1 MKLVRFGEP
10 GRERPGLID
19 PAGRLRDLSA
29 HVSDIGDK
37 TLLPDYMTAIRRAS
51 PSTLPVVEGDVRLGP
66 CVTAVGKI
74 VGIGLNYTD
83 LLDAIGLRCSDE
95 PTMFLKATSAIC
107 GPRDNLILPAGSKN
121 TDWGVELALVIGRPG
136 QNIAVADALDHVA
149 GYCIVNDYSER
160 IYGRATSG
168 STSNREI
175 QQWSKGKSS
184 DTFAPLGPWLVT
196 PDEIPNPEALD
207 IWLEVDGRR
216 YQESNTSHMIFGI
229 AEIVSTVSA
238 YMSLQT
244 GDVIMTGT
252 PFGTGISHSPQV
264 YLRPG
269 QKVCAFIDGLGEQC
283 QTVSNVDGDTD
294 VTDSEP
300 PTDLREPEYDW
311 QAIYSPSP

>member
-1 MKLVRFGEP
+1 MKLVRYGDP

-29 HVSDIGDK
+29 HVSDISGK
-37 TLLPDYMTAIRRAS
+37 SLLPEYLTAIRRAS
-51 PSTLPVVEGDVRLGP
+51 PGTLPVIKGDVRLGP

-74 VGIGLNYTD
+74 VGVGFNYTD
-83 LLDAIGLRCSDE
+83 LLDAFGLQPPDE
-95 PTMFLKATSAIC
+95 LTLFLKATSAIC
-107 GPRDNLILPAGSKN
+107 GPNDDLLLPARSEN
-121 TDWGVELALVIGRPG
+121 TDWGVELAVVIGRPG
-136 QNIAVADALDHVA
+136 HDIAVNDVFDHIA
-149 GYCIVNDYSER
+149 GYCIVNDYSKR
-160 IYGRATSG
+160 T
-168 STSNREI
+168 REQSRDHDFAI
-175 QQWSKGKSS
+175 DSPEWSKTKNS

-196 PDEIPNPEALD
+196 PDEIPNPEALN

-216 YQESNTSHMIFGI
+216 YQESNTSQMVFGV
-229 AEIVSTVSA
+229 AEIISTVSA

-283 QTVSNVDGDTD
+283 QTVRNANADTG
-294 VTDSEP
+294 VSDSEP
-300 PTDLREPEYDW
+300 PKDLRERDYDW
-311 QAIYSPSP
+311 ETIYSPSP

>member
-29 HVSDIGDK
+29 HVCDIGGK
-37 TLLPDYMTAIRRAS
+37 TLLPDYLTAIRSAS
-51 PSTLPVVEGDVRLGP
+51 PGTLPLVEGEVRLGP

-74 VGIGLNYTD
+74 VGIALNYTD
-83 LLDAIGLRCSDE
+83 LLHAIGIDRPDE

-107 GPRDNLILPAGSKN
+107 GASDDLILPSGSKK
-121 TDWGVELALVIGRPG
+121 TDWEVELGVVIGRPG
-136 QNIAVADALDHVA
+136 HNIDVADVIEHIA
-149 GYCIVNDYSER
+149 GYCVVNDYSER
-160 IYGRATSG
+160 TYGLPPG
-168 STSNREI
+168 SNASKDLP
-175 QQWSKGKSS
+175 QWSKSKNS

-196 PDEIPNPEALD
+196 PDEIPDPANLD
-207 IWLEVDGRR
+207 IWAEVDGRR
-216 YQESNTSHMIFGI
+216 YQDNNTSNMVFGV
-229 AEIVSTVSA
+229 AEIVSAVSG

-252 PFGTGISHSPQV
+252 PFGTGITLSPQM

-269 QKVCAFIDGLGEQC
+269 QTVRAGIEGLGEQR
-283 QTVSNVDGDTD
+283 QMVRALDADTSD
-294 VTDSEP
+294 TARTQPSE
-300 PTDLREPEYDW
+300 LRERDYDW